1 MKEEHM
7 STYTTSLPATT
18 AAAQQNF
25 VTKVYW
31 WMCTALLTTAGISY
45 YVAST
50 PALLATIIT
59 SQALFFGL
67 IIAQLALVI
76 ALSAAINKLSSM
88 TATVLFFLYSALTGL
103 TLSVVFAAFT
113 AESLATTFLIT
124 AGTFGAM
131 SIYGYV
137 TKRDLTTVGNLAFMG
152 LIGVIIASV
161 VNMFFYSSYITAIT
175 TYVGVLVFVGL
186 TAYDTQKIKQMG
198 PALREGS
205 EEERKFAILGALRL
219 YLDFINLFLMLLR
232 LFGRRR

>member
-1 MKEEHM
+1 MN
-7 STYTTSLPATT
+7 TYTTSLPAST
-18 AAAQQNF
+18 AAAQQTF

-31 WMCTALLTTAGISY
+31 WMCIALLTTAGISY

-50 PALLATIIT
+50 PALLTTIIT
-59 SQALFFGL
+59 SRALFFGL
-67 IIAQLALVI
+67 VIAQLALVI
-76 ALSAAINKLSSM
+76 VLSAAINKLSAV
-88 TATVLFFLYSALTGL
+88 TATALFFLYSALTGL

-131 SIYGYV
+131 SIYGYA

-161 VNMFFYSSYITAIT
+161 VNMFFYNSYIMTIT

-219 YLDFINLFLMLLR
+219 YLDFINLFLLLLR
-232 LFGRRR
+232 LFGKRR